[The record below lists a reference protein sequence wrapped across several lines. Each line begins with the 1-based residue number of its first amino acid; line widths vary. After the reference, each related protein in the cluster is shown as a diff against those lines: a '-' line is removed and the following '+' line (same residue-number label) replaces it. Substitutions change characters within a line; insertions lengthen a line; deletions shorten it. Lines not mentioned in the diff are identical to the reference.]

1 MSNQE
6 GQKEEMLVLRTLQP
20 QKSGISFI
28 FSGLTRYFASD
39 MPAARCCQVKNR
51 RNWCRRKKLTLIIVG
66 IYLSYFF

>member
-6 GQKEEMLVLRTLQP
+6 GQKEEMLVLRTLRS

-28 FSGLTRYFASD
+28 FSGLTRYFVID

-51 RNWCRRKKLTLIIVG
+51 R
-66 IYLSYFF
+66 LSQKANPYHC